1 MACYVLRPEEDKPD
15 DRQHED
21 RGDGAD
27 GQQRQDG
34 RPRLRLP
41 CFSGRFDNPAMAFCV
56 FDFCHCV
63 LIPSTARTFRATY
76 EGQRPMADDVPD
88 RKAAIS
94 AAAVRSDLLS
104 STTLEHAETITR
116 QRYGVKDYFPRESS
130 IMKSWINA
138 PCAAGAISPLA
149 AKFHAAAMASA

>member
-1 MACYVLRPEEDKPD
+1 MLTASSART
-15 DRQHED
+15 
-21 RGDGAD
+21 DGPGSA
-27 GQQRQDG
+27 
-34 RPRLRLP
+34 LP

-149 AKFHAAAMASA
+149 AKNFKRQPWLLHEQGIVPEHPQWPAPMSR